1 VAIGSCPSAV
11 VNQQSP
17 IGNRAISN
25 LFKRE
30 DYIMASFLQDLR
42 YGLQMLVKHPG
53 FTAIAVLT
61 IALGVGANTALFSV
75 VDAVLLKKLP
85 VKEPDQLVLFRATWD
100 RERFSPGGY
109 NGSNQ
114 RDPATGLTNGTSF
127 PFQTFSRLR
136 EDRGALSDV
145 FAFASVDLNLNAGG
159 QAEVV
164 SGQVVSGNYYS
175 TLGVP
180 ALIGRTITDSDDN
193 AGTTPVA
200 VLSHRFWTN
209 RFSADKG
216 VVGRQVNLN
225 NVAFTI
231 VGVTPPGFEGTGQV
245 GSSLDISIPLA
256 WEQQVSGE
264 RTYLKGAGIWWLR
277 LMGRLKPGATLEQA
291 TSSLEGAF
299 QQSVVDHRAARQAQS
314 KNPIRPLEP
323 KDYPRL
329 AIDSGGQGEMN
340 ARRFLTKPLRLLFG
354 VVALVLL
361 IACAN
366 VANLLL
372 VRASSRQKEIA
383 VRLALG
389 ASRWR
394 LIRQLLTES
403 VLLAFLGGG
412 LGVLFAVWIKDGLL
426 AVTEWGGRGMAVLI
440 PRLDLRVLGFTLG
453 LSCLTGIIFGIVPA
467 MRATRL
473 DLTPMLKDTG
483 RGSSAYTRSLL
494 GKSLVVAQVSLS
506 VLLLIGAGLLIRT
519 LRNLQQVETGFNT
532 SNLLLFSVEPRL
544 IGYKD
549 DKLAALYQQMFDRLE
564 AVPGVQSVTFS
575 RHALLSRG
583 ATSSSLYLPGA
594 QTSPGGS
601 PVEAQVHNVRENF
614 LQTMEIPLLLGRS
627 LTAQDDAR
635 APQVAVVNQTF
646 AQRFFPNEN
655 PIGKRFGFDSEKPG
669 EIEIVGLAR
678 DAKYTSQRDDTQ
690 PTTYISWKQ
699 SLRSM
704 GFATF
709 EVRTASEPGSY
720 VGAIRQ
726 AVRDVDSNLPLNA
739 IKTQIEQADET
750 LMMERLFAKLLSLFG
765 LLAQQLAAI
774 GLYGV
779 MAYSVSQRTREIGI
793 RMALGANRGNVLKMI
808 LRQGMVLTMTGVA
821 LGLAAAYILTKYLE
835 SLTSMLFGVEPRD
848 PLTFG
853 VIAALLTVVAFTASF
868 IPARRATKV
877 NPLVA
882 LRYE

>member
-1 VAIGSCPSAV
+1 MNS
-11 VNQQSP
+11 
-17 IGNRAISN
+17 
-25 LFKRE
+25 LW
-30 DYIMASFLQDLR
+30 QDLR

-100 RERFSPGGY
+100 REKFSPGNY
-109 NGSNQ
+109 TGSNQ

-193 AGTTPVA
+193 PGTTPVA
-200 VLSHRFWTN
+200 VLSHRFWTS

-216 VVGRQVNLN
+216 IVGRQVNLN

-245 GSSLDISIPLA
+245 GLSQDVSIPLA
-256 WEQQVSGE
+256 WEPQVSGE
-264 RTYLKGAGIWWLR
+264 RTYFRGAGAWWLR
-277 LMGRLKPGATLEQA
+277 MMGRLKPGATLEQA
-291 TSSLEGAF
+291 TASLEGAF
-299 QQSVVDHRAARQAQS
+299 QQSVLEHRAARQAQT

-340 ARRFLTKPLRLLFG
+340 TRRSLTKPFRLLFG

-372 VRASSRQKEIA
+372 VRASSRQREIA
-383 VRLALG
+383 VRLAVG

-403 VLLAFLGGG
+403 LLLGIFGGG
-412 LGVLFAVWIKDGLL
+412 LGVLFALWIKDSLL
-426 AVTEWGGRGMAVLI
+426 AVADWSSRGMAVLN

-453 LSCLTGIIFGIVPA
+453 LSFLTGIIFGIVPA
-467 MRATRL
+467 LRATRL
-473 DLTPMLKDTG
+473 DLTTTLKDTG
-483 RGSSAYTRSLL
+483 RGSSGYTRSWLA
-494 GKSLVVAQVSLS
+494 KSLVVAQVSIS

-519 LRNLQQVETGFNT
+519 LRNLQQVETGFNKN
-532 SNLLLFSVEPRL
+532 NLLLFNVDPKL

-549 DKLAALYQQMFDRLE
+549 DKLAALYQRMFDRLE

-583 ATSSSLYLPGA
+583 ATSKSFYLPGT
-594 QTSPGGS
+594 QTSPGGP
-601 PVEAQVHNVRENF
+601 PVEANVHNVRENF

-627 LTAQDDAR
+627 LTPQDDAR

-699 SLRSM
+699 SLSYM

-726 AVRDVDSNLPLNA
+726 AVHDVDSNLPINA

-750 LMMERLFAKLLSLFG
+750 LVMERLFAKLLTLFG

-779 MAYSVSQRTREIGI
+779 MAYSVSQRIHEIGI
-793 RMALGANRGNVLKMI
+793 RMALGATRSNVLKMI
-808 LRQGMVLTMTGVA
+808 LKQGMFLTMTGVA
-821 LGLAAAYILTKYLE
+821 LGLGAAYILTKYLE

-853 VIAALLTVVAFTASF
+853 VIASLLTVVAFMACF